1 MKLKTSQY
9 EKIKMLIADLLE
21 DYDIRKVPVD
31 VFELSQK
38 MHIGIKYAS
47 EIAKKKPSLSYSLWK
62 YPDSYFY
69 YNPETQKY
77 IVFIND
83 VMCSWHRQ
91 RFSLAHELIHIISGH
106 QEQNDKN
113 ESEAN
118 FGASYLLAPTS
129 LSLIVSQND
138 ILLTPEK
145 VETLFDVSA
154 SEAQIIVRYNKSRIS
169 LCPLKEKPYEKKINE
184 LLIESLNERI
194 ADIDNI
200 KNLRHSQ

>member
-1 MKLKTSQY
+1 
-9 EKIKMLIADLLE
+9 MLIADLFE

-38 MHIGIKYAS
+38 MHIGIQYVS
-47 EIAKKKPSLSYSLWK
+47 EIAKKKPSLSYCLWK

-77 IVFIND
+77 IVFINGI
-83 VMCSWHRQ
+83 MCSWHRQ
-91 RFSLAHELIHIISGH
+91 RFSLAHKLIHIISGH

-154 SEAQIIVRYNKSRIS
+154 SEAQIIVR
-169 LCPLKEKPYEKKINE
+169 
-184 LLIESLNERI
+184 
-194 ADIDNI
+194 
-200 KNLRHSQ
+200 